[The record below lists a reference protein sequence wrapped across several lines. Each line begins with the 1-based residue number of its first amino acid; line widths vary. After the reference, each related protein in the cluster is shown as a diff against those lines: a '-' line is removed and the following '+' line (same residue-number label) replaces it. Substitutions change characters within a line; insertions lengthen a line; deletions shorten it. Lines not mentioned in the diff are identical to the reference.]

1 MVQILQP
8 DNTAATQRQLA
19 LEQFQQG
26 LAGLAQMQQT
36 KRAQAL
42 ADQNAA
48 MEYRKAGYDV
58 SPEMIAQQREQTLN
72 PELLNAQGPG
82 VFDRVSSFFTGKEA
96 VATPGQEKVD
106 LFGKRTQEYQDK
118 LAMEQAKVAKELENQ
133 AFDRKLKE
141 QQLAASQAEMKRKG
155 YESQRDFELKKQE
168 LAIKAAEAGTP
179 ENKLQIAELAK
190 KQAGLYSVKQGM
202 DTALK
207 QLSDP
212 KVSEVQKIKV
222 GQGLLKLL
230 NSAEGSDAVGAE
242 EARRIGS
249 FLENKIFNIT
259 QPGSMFGRDMDE
271 FVKQVATNSQVLGD
285 RMAQVQEG
293 IKALKGG
300 ASLTSVPSLQYEQ
313 YTPVRTTPK
322 QAAAAT
328 QGATT
333 QKEDAAKNKRFARFQ
348 ELQAKAKAVR

>member
-19 LEQFQQG
+19 LEQLQQG

-106 LFGKRTQEYQDK
+106 LFGKRTQEYQDR

-133 AFDRKLKE
+133 AFDRRLKE
-141 QQLAASQAEMKRKG
+141 QQLATSQAEMKRKG

-242 EARRIGS
+242 EAKRIGS

-271 FVKQVATNSQVLGD
+271 FTKQVATNSQVLGD

-300 ASLTSVPSLQYEQ
+300 AALTSVPGLQYAQ
-313 YTPVRTTPK
+313 YAPVQTKPK
-322 QAAAAT
+322 QAVAAT
-328 QGATT
+328 Q
-333 QKEDAAKNKRFARFQ
+333 DMAAKAARLQ
-348 ELQAKAKAVR
+348 ELRAKAGK

>member
-96 VATPGQEKVD
+96 VVTPGQEKVD

-133 AFDRKLKE
+133 AFDRRLKE

-155 YESQRDFELKKQE
+155 DESQRDFELKKEE
-168 LAIKAAEAGTP
+168 LAIKRAQASGEVAPSP
-179 ENKLQIAELAK
+179 EKRLAK
-190 KQAGLYSVKQGM
+190 MGAEGQGKVASVASGLRALEEMKGAMGKGFGPRYVNPN
-202 DTALK
+202 TAILGAFT
-207 QLSDP
+207 SDDP
-212 KVSEVQKIKV
+212 FSKSQRVLSEVV
-222 GQGLLKLL
+222 GRLQ
-230 NSAEGSDAVGAE
+230 S
-242 EARRIGS
+242 
-249 FLENKIFNIT
+249 
-259 QPGSMFGRDMDE
+259 
-271 FVKQVATNSQVLGD
+271 
-285 RMAQVQEG
+285 
-293 IKALKGG
+293 GG
-300 ASLTSVPSLQYEQ
+300 AIGEKELESFNAMGPRPSDSPEI
-313 YTPVRTTPK
+313 
-322 QAAAAT
+322 
-328 QGATT
+328 
-333 QKEDAAKNKRFARFQ
+333 
-348 ELQAKAKAVR
+348 AKAKLDDQRRFLTDKLAGFGFKESELAGLGFNIPQSSVSQPQGSQSAMAGDMAAKAARLQELRAKAGK